1 MSVAKTIEI
10 SAESPEGFDHAIREG
25 IKKASASIDNLQSV
39 WVKDQK
45 ISIGTDG
52 NPQKFRV
59 WLKATF
65 ELN

>member
-10 SAESPEGFDHAIREG
+10 SAESPESFDHAIREG
-25 IKKASASIDNLQSV
+25 IKKANSSIDNLQSV
-39 WVKDQK
+39 WVKDQQ
-45 ISIGTDG
+45 ISVGNDG

-65 ELN
+65 EIN